1 MSTVSQIRKILK
13 MKVKEAQGEFIILEI
28 YQLNY
33 IYIYNR

>member
-1 MSTVSQIRKILK
+1 MSTGPQIRKILR
-13 MKVKEAQGEFIILEI
+13 MKVKEAQGEVLIWVI